1 MYTLQALLVFCLNS
15 LQICSVIVTYLNDVT
30 YLNLTYVNF
39 TDYDPNKAKF
49 DVGPHI
55 LVLVLL
61 IRKNRIYPFWILL
74 VLKRL
79 LIFFFQKSN

>member
-39 TDYDPNKAKF
+39 TDYD
-49 DVGPHI
+49 V
-55 LVLVLL
+55 VLVLL

-74 VLKRL
+74 LLKRL